1 MSKRGKYHRYT
12 EEEKKEIRR
21 LFEQESKS
29 TREISRLLGF
39 PLSSVELF
47 AYGKRG
53 LRKGIRYPK
62 QRSLVIMDP
71 MEVVD
76 PMPRKISGEDLKR
89 ENRDL
94 REENE
99 YLKDKIAY
107 LEALYEISMQEKAED
122 TQKKE
127 IPGDP
132 RSDKCQGKEQR
143 KEALRH
149 CTGISEMLLCP
160 QEW

>member
-53 LRKGIRYPK
+53 LGKGIRYPK

-76 PMPRKISGEDLKR
+76 PMPRKIR
-89 ENRDL
+89 

-122 TQKKE
+122 TQKKRLFT
-127 IPGDP
+127 D
-132 RSDKCQGKEQR
+132 S
-143 KEALRH
+143 
-149 CTGISEMLLCP
+149 
-160 QEW
+160 

>member
-53 LRKGIRYPK
+53 LGKGIRYPK
-62 QRSLVIMDP
+62 
-71 MEVVD
+71 
-76 PMPRKISGEDLKR
+76 
-89 ENRDL
+89 
-94 REENE
+94 
-99 YLKDKIAY
+99 
-107 LEALYEISMQEKAED
+107 
-122 TQKKE
+122 
-127 IPGDP
+127 
-132 RSDKCQGKEQR
+132 
-143 KEALRH
+143 
-149 CTGISEMLLCP
+149 
-160 QEW
+160 